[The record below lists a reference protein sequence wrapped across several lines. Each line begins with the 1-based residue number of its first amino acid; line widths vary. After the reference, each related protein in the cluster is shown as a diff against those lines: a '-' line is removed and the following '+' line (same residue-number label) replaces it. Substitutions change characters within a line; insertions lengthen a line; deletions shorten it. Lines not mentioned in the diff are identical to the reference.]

1 MRISTS
7 QMFGT
12 PTRQMATLTSEADKL
27 QTQISTGKRI
37 TGAADDPVAFQR
49 LDSIRR
55 ASADDDA
62 YSANV
67 KLAQGLLAETDDTLG
82 TIENRLQR
90 ARELT
95 LQAGNGTLS
104 QAERTVIAAELDSL
118 VADLVKLANT
128 RDSRG
133 QPMFG
138 GADGALPYAVQP
150 DQSIAYVGTGQPSAI
165 PVGEGASIAVAAT
178 GDRVFGGIDDGN
190 GGTTDMF
197 AILAGLAAA
206 LQPGATDPDGAIED
220 ALSGL
225 DKAMEQVATTRTS
238 VGARAIRM
246 DFEAERLTE
255 ASISRESRRSELEDA
270 DLSTSI
276 ADLQRTL
283 TVLQAT
289 QASFTRLTSL
299 SLFDQLR

>member
-7 QMFGT
+7 QMFST
-12 PTRQMATLTSEADKL
+12 PTRQMATLTAQADSL
-27 QTQISTGKRI
+27 QAQIATGRRV

-49 LDSIRR
+49 LDSLRR
-55 ASADDDA
+55 AAADDSA
-62 YSANV
+62 YSGNV
-67 KLAQGLLAETDDTLG
+67 QLAQGLLAETDTTLS

-90 ARELT
+90 ARELS
-95 LQAGNGTLS
+95 LQARNGSLTP
-104 QAERTVIAAELDSL
+104 ADRAAIAAEVEGLT
-118 VADLVKLANT
+118 ADLLALANT

-138 GADGALPYAVQP
+138 GADGGLPFATQANGT
-150 DQSIAYVGTGQPSAI
+150 IAYTGTGTPSAI
-165 PVGEGASIAVAAT
+165 PIGEGAAIATAAT
-178 GDRVFGGIDDGN
+178 GDQVFGGIDDGA

-197 AILAGLAAA
+197 AILATLAAA
-206 LQPGATDPDGAIED
+206 LQPDATDPEGGIDD
-220 ALSGL
+220 AMTGL
-225 DKAMEQVATTRTS
+225 DKALEQVTTTRTS
-238 VGARAIRM
+238 VGARAIRL
-246 DFEAERLTE
+246 DLEAERLNE
-255 ASISRESRRSELEDA
+255 ASLSRESRRSELEDA

-276 ADLQRTL
+276 AELQRTL